1 MRTSEQIDQLAAA
14 LAAAQAA
21 FPPIKKDRTATVP
34 TKTGGTYSYTY
45 ADLGSVLDAVRP
57 ALTANGLSITQ
68 GGTGDHLVTRL
79 LHVSG
84 QWIESDG
91 TLPATQATPQGLGS
105 AITYARRYWLTAL
118 LGVVAESDDD
128 GALGSEEAKPRRR
141 RASSETGEAIT
152 DAQLRKVVALFSDLG
167 ITDRNDRLDYTRE
180 VVQRGV
186 DSSKELT
193 KREASVLIEAL
204 MGDVAAL
211 EGSGP
216 T

>member
-21 FPPIKKDRTATVP
+21 FPPIQKDRTATVP
-34 TKTGGTYSYTY
+34 TKTGGTYAYTY
-45 ADLGSVLDAVRP
+45 ADLASFLDAVRP
-57 ALTANGLSITQ
+57 ALAANGLSITQ

-91 TLPATQATPQGLGS
+91 ILPATQATPQGLGS
-105 AITYARRYWLTAL
+105 AVTYARRYWLTAL

-128 GALGSEEAKPRRR
+128 GALGTQEAKPRRR

-152 DAQLRKVVALFSDLG
+152 DAQLRKIAASFGDLG
-167 ITDRNDRLDYTRE
+167 ITDRDDRLDYTRE
-180 VVQRGV
+180 VVQRDV
-186 DSSKELT
+186 SSSKELT

>member
-14 LAAAQAA
+14 LAAAQGA
-21 FPPIKKDRTATVP
+21 FPAVTKNRTATVP
-34 TKTGGTYSYTY
+34 TKTGGTYSYRY
-45 ADLGSVLDAVRP
+45 ADLTDLLDAVRP
-57 ALTANGLSITQ
+57 VLSANGLAVVQ
-68 GGTGDHLVTRL
+68 GGTGERMVTRL
-79 LHVSG
+79 VHTSG
-84 QWIESDG
+84 QWIEADG

-118 LGVVAESDDD
+118 LGIAAEEDDD
-128 GALGSEEAKPRRR
+128 GAFGTQEAKPRRR

-152 DAQLRKVVALFSDLG
+152 DAQLRKIAASFGDLG
-167 ITDRNDRLDYTRE
+167 ITDRDDRLDYTRE
-180 VVQRGV
+180 VVQRDV
-186 DSSKELT
+186 ESSKELT